1 MCPLEAVE
9 STILVKQLSSSGGVI
24 IVEEMG
30 LVLST
35 FLRRCLGRYSQ
46 SESRAV
52 RTESWAVRT
61 ESWAVHA
68 ESWAVSAVIR
78 K

>member
-1 MCPLEAVE
+1 METME
-9 STILVKQLSSSGGVI
+9 STVLVGYCQATSGVI
-24 IVEEMG
+24 
-30 LVLST
+30 L
-35 FLRRCLGRYSQ
+35 LRRCLGRYSQ

-52 RTESWAVRT
+52 RTESWAVHA

-68 ESWAVSAVIR
+68 ESWAVRAEPWAVPAVIR